1 MSDAPAIPS
10 SMTYIRLTEYGPAEN
25 LVPAEGPVPS
35 PAPGQVLIKVAAA
48 GVNRPDV
55 LQRQGN
61 YPPPAG
67 ASDVLGLEVA
77 GTVVKLGDGVER
89 FKVGDSVCALVVS
102 DGYSQYVVAPEPQ
115 VLPVPTGLSLQ
126 QAAALPETYFTVWS
140 NIFDRGR
147 LKEGETILI
156 HGGSSGIGTTAVQL
170 AKAFGATVIVTAGT
184 DDKCAACKDLGAD
197 HAINYQSD
205 AFEDKVSKY
214 TEGRGADV
222 ILDMVGGAYVPR
234 NLSALADDGRLVQIA
249 FLDSADISG
258 NFLQLMT
265 RRLTWTGSTLRPRTV
280 DDKGRIA
287 KALEANVWPLLSK
300 GTVRPIIHATY
311 PLEEAAKAHKLMES
325 SSHIGKIM
333 LEVTHP
339 EPGPDEE
346 GDAASA
352 EG

>member
-1 MSDAPAIPS
+1 MTDSPSIPS
-10 SMTYIRLTEYGPAEN
+10 TMTYIRLKEYGPAEN
-25 LVPAEGPVPS
+25 LVPAEGPVPT

-61 YPPPAG
+61 YPPPNG

-77 GTVVKLGDGVER
+77 GTVVKVSDGVDR
-89 FKVGDSVCALVVS
+89 FGIGDQVCALVVS
-102 DGYSQYVVAPEPQ
+102 DGYSQYVVAPEAQ
-115 VLPVPTGLSLQ
+115 VLPVPVGLSLQ
-126 QAAALPETYFTVWS
+126 QAAAVPETYFTVWS

-156 HGGSSGIGTTAVQL
+156 HGGSSGIGTTAIQL

-184 DDKCAACKDLGAD
+184 DDKCAACKELGAD

-205 AFEDKVSKY
+205 IFEDKVLKY

-222 ILDMVGGAYVPR
+222 ILDMIGGAYVAR
-234 NLSALADDGRLVQIA
+234 DLKALANDGRLVQIA
-249 FLDSADISG
+249 FLDSADISA

-265 RRLTWTGSTLRPRTV
+265 RRLTWTGSTLRPRSV
-280 DDKGRIA
+280 EDKGRIA
-287 KALEANVWPLLSK
+287 RALEDNVWPLLSK
-300 GTVRPIIHATY
+300 GTVRPIIHETY
-311 PLEEAAKAHKLMES
+311 PLERAADAHKLMES

-339 EPGPDEE
+339 EPEPEE
-346 GDAASA
+346 DDGGSEGAA
-352 EG
+352 